1 MTSTSAKGLSPAQ
14 PTGSGPLEESAS
26 TQGRRITLRALVLG
40 VLTIAAMFYF
50 VIQIAQ
56 RQGSGTYV
64 PAQYPIA
71 AFMPFALWL
80 VASVALK
87 TFAPRISLTSGELL
101 SQLLTVFSLAKG
113 YQKGSTQC
121 HLRSRPSL

>member
-14 PTGSGPLEESAS
+14 PTGSEPLEESAS
-26 TQGRRITLRALVLG
+26 TLGRRITLRALVLR

-50 VIQIAQ
+50 AIQIAQ
-56 RQGSGTYV
+56 RQGSSTYV
-64 PAQYPIA
+64 QAQYPIA

-87 TFAPRISLTSGELL
+87 TFAP
-101 SQLLTVFSLAKG
+101 
-113 YQKGSTQC
+113 GSV
-121 HLRSRPSL
+121 

>member
-40 VLTIAAMFYF
+40 VLTIAA